1 MSKTMILAIGGAGC
15 NMAETIMRVAN
26 AHWVKEATYL
36 FADSDMERLS
46 ELGKKGF
53 ETLNLLRDSDSF
65 PTDKLKGVE
74 KLYILAGL
82 GGVTGSKFA
91 EIAAKSAKS
100 DGVGNVALI
109 VTLPFI
115 FEGTGKMANAS
126 EALKSLSDIPVK
138 VLNNEDL
145 TERYPDLNFIDAF
158 EYSDKEALNAM
169 ESGLI

>member
-91 EIAAKSAKS
+91 VIAAKPAKS
-100 DGVGNVALI
+100 DGVGNVALV

>member
-1 MSKTMILAIGGAGC
+1 MSKTMILAVGGAGC

-53 ETLNLLRDSDSF
+53 ETLSLQCDSDSF

-82 GGVTGSKFA
+82 GGV
-91 EIAAKSAKS
+91 
-100 DGVGNVALI
+100 VVNLLRMRRR
-109 VTLPFI
+109 LPNQMVL
-115 FEGTGKMANAS
+115 KMS
-126 EALKSLSDIPVK
+126 PLS
-138 VLNNEDL
+138 
-145 TERYPDLNFIDAF
+145 
-158 EYSDKEALNAM
+158 
-169 ESGLI
+169 

>member
-53 ETLNLLRDSDSF
+53 ETLHLQRESDSF
-65 PTDKLKGVE
+65 PTEKLRGVE
-74 KLYILAGL
+74 KLYIL
-82 GGVTGSKFA
+82 A

-100 DGVGNVALI
+100 DGIGNVALI
-109 VTLPFI
+109 VTLPFV
-115 FEGTGKMANAS
+115 FEGSGKLAKAT
-126 EALKSLSDIPVK
+126 EALKSLSDMSVK
-138 VLNNEDL
+138 VLNNEEL
-145 TERYPDLNFIDAF
+145 TERYPDINFINAF
-158 EYSDKEALNAM
+158 VYSDKEALNAI
-169 ESGLI
+169 ESGLL

>member
-1 MSKTMILAIGGAGC
+1 MSKTMILAVGGAGC
-15 NMAETIMRVAN
+15 NMAQTIMRVAN
-26 AHWVKEATYL
+26 AQWVKEAAYL

-74 KLYILAGL
+74 KLYILAGF

-109 VTLPFI
+109 VTLPFV
-115 FEGTGKMANAS
+115 FEGSGKLAKAT
-126 EALKSLSDIPVK
+126 EALKSLSDMSVK
-138 VLNNEDL
+138 VLNNEEL
-145 TERYPDLNFIDAF
+145 TERYPDINFINAF
-158 EYSDKEALNAM
+158 EYSDKEALNAF
-169 ESGLI
+169 ESGLL